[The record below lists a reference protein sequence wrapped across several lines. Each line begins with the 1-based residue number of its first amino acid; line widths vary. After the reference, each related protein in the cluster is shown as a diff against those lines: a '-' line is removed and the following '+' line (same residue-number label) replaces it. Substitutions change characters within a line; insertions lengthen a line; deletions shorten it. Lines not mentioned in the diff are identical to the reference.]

1 MWSVYGL
8 DSAGLR
14 DERSALSNPDR
25 PVPEDRPVSPDP
37 SDREPSRPI
46 GRRPSHRPPSSE
58 ARVSTPKPEPFE
70 ITRLRDLDAPHVHAG
85 RREDRGEGPRVPYAE
100 RVALTLETIGIF
112 RVVSRKA
119 LVAHCFDGHPYV
131 ANKAL
136 RQLERDGLIRSVRIK
151 RGKHGYQVF
160 TLTGKGRD
168 RAAERRRKG
177 AGVRAVLADEQR
189 FWEGLAD
196 QRQLRHDHQVFE
208 AVVQDA
214 ADVVPAGGR
223 VRRVRLESELR
234 GLLAVADDEG
244 RRRGGPAEA
253 RRMRSEAAAGM
264 GLRVFDDGVPLP
276 DALIEIE
283 ERDGRVVTRS
293 VEVASGSYTH
303 AQVKEK
309 ERSGFRV
316 YGFRPDRSKRARSMR
331 LEEFPLS
338 WGGR

>member
-8 DSAGLR
+8 DSAGSR
-14 DERSALSNPDR
+14 DERSLPQNPDR
-25 PVPEDRPVSPDP
+25 PEPEDGAVPDVSG
-37 SDREPSRPI
+37 RNGRSRPD
-46 GRRPSHRPPSSE
+46 RPLSGADQR
-58 ARVSTPKPEPFE
+58 AVPKPEPLE
-70 ITRLRDLDAPHVHAG
+70 ITKLRDLDAPAVHAG
-85 RREDRGEGPRVPYAE
+85 RREDRREGPQVSYQE

-119 LVAHCFDGHPYV
+119 LVAHCFDGHPFV

-136 RQLERDGLIRSVRIK
+136 GQLQREGLVRPVRVE
-151 RGKHGYQVF
+151 RGKYGYQVF

-177 AGVRAVLADEQR
+177 AGVRAVLSDEQR

-208 AVVQDA
+208 AVAQDA
-214 ADVVPAGGR
+214 ADVGPGGGR
-223 VRRVRLESELR
+223 VRRIRLESELR
-234 GLLAVADDEG
+234 GLLAAADDAG

-253 RRMRSEAAAGM
+253 RRMRAEAAAGV
-264 GLRVFDDGVPLP
+264 GLP
-276 DALIEIE
+276 DALVEVE
-283 ERDGRVVTRS
+283 EASGRVVTRS

-303 AQVKEK
+303 AQVADK

-316 YGFRPDRSKRARSMR
+316 YGFRPDRSKAARSLR
-331 LEEFPLS
+331 VEEFPLS

>member
-8 DSAGLR
+8 DSAGAR
-14 DERSALSNPDR
+14 DDRPAPQNPDR
-25 PVPEDRPVSPDP
+25 PVPEDSRDP
-37 SDREPSRPI
+37 
-46 GRRPSHRPPSSE
+46 RPPGRDARSPRGRSPSSGD
-58 ARVSTPKPEPFE
+58 RSPPPKPEPFKVTK
-70 ITRLRDLDAPHVHAG
+70 IRDLDAPHVHAG
-85 RREDRGEGPRVPYAE
+85 RREDRKQGPTVPYEE
-100 RVALTLETIGIF
+100 RVALTLETLGIF

-119 LVAHCFDGHPYV
+119 LVAHCFDGHPFV

-136 RQLERDGLIRSVRIK
+136 RQLERDGLVCPVRVE

-168 RAAERRRKG
+168 RAAERRRQR
-177 AGVRAVLADEQR
+177 AGVRAVLSDEQR
-189 FWEGLAD
+189 FWAGLAD

-214 ADVVPAGGR
+214 EDVASGGGR

-253 RRMRSEAAAGM
+253 RRMRAEAAASV

-276 DALIEIE
+276 DALVEIE
-283 ERDGRVVTRS
+283 ESDGRVVTRS

-303 AQVKEK
+303 TQVAQK

-316 YGFRPDRSKRARSMR
+316 YGFRPDRSKRASSLRV
-331 LEEFPLS
+331 EEFPLS

>member
-1 MWSVYGL
+1 VWSAYGL
-8 DSAGLR
+8 ASAGSR
-14 DERSALSNPDR
+14 DERPVPQTPDV
-25 PVPEDRPVSPDP
+25 PVPEDRPEPEVAGRNGSRRSDRRSPSRDP
-37 SDREPSRPI
+37 S
-46 GRRPSHRPPSSE
+46 G
-58 ARVSTPKPEPFE
+58 APKPEPEPFE
-70 ITRLRDLDAPHVHAG
+70 IRKIRDLDPVHVHAG
-85 RREDRGEGPRVPYAE
+85 RREDRRQGPRVSYEE

-119 LVAHCFDGHPYV
+119 LVAHCFDGHPFA

-136 RQLERDGLIRSVRIK
+136 RKLERDGLVRTVRVE

-168 RAAERRRKG
+168 RAAARRRRG
-177 AGVRAVLADEQR
+177 AGARAVLSGEQR

-208 AVVQDA
+208 AVAQDA
-214 ADVVPAGGR
+214 ADVAASGGR

-234 GLLAVADDEG
+234 GLLAAADDGG
-244 RRRGGPAEA
+244 RRRGGAVEA
-253 RRMRSEAAAGM
+253 RRMRAVAAFGV

-276 DALIEIE
+276 DALVEIE
-283 ERDGRVVTRS
+283 DASGRVVTRS

-303 AQVKEK
+303 AQVAEK

-316 YGFRPDRSKRARSMR
+316 YGFRPDRTKRARSLR
-331 LEEFPLS
+331 IEEFPLS

>member
-8 DSAGLR
+8 DSAGSR
-14 DERSALSNPDR
+14 DERPVPRNPDA
-25 PVPEDRPVSPDP
+25 PEPEDSSGPDVSGRNGRQRPDSSSSS
-37 SDREPSRPI
+37 SDRR
-46 GRRPSHRPPSSE
+46 G
-58 ARVSTPKPEPFE
+58 APKPEPFE
-70 ITRLRDLDAPHVHAG
+70 ITKIRDLDAPAVHAG
-85 RREDRGEGPRVPYAE
+85 RREERREGPRVSYEE
-100 RVALTLETIGIF
+100 RLALTLETIGIF

-119 LVAHCFDGHPYV
+119 LVAHCFDGHPF
-131 ANKAL
+131 AAGKAL
-136 RQLERDGLIRSVRIK
+136 SKLQREGLVRSVRVE

-168 RAAERRRKG
+168 RAADRRRKG
-177 AGVRAVLADEQR
+177 AGVRAVLSDEQR
-189 FWEGLAD
+189 FWAGLAD

-208 AVVQDA
+208 AVAQDA
-214 ADVVPAGGR
+214 ADVGSSGGR

-234 GLLAVADDEG
+234 GLLAAADDAG

-253 RRMRSEAAAGM
+253 RRMRAEAAAGV

-276 DALIEIE
+276 DALVEVE
-283 ERDGRVVTRS
+283 EASGRVVTRS

-303 AQVKEK
+303 AQVADK

-316 YGFRPDRSKRARSMR
+316 YGFRPDRSKAARSLR
-331 LEEFPLS
+331 VEEFPLS

>member
-1 MWSVYGL
+1 MWSVHGL
-8 DSAGLR
+8 DSAGSR
-14 DERSALSNPDR
+14 DERPLPRNPDR
-25 PVPEDRPVSPDP
+25 PVPEDRPDP
-37 SDREPSRPI
+37 SPPGRN
-46 GRRPSHRPPSSE
+46 GRRPRDRPSSS
-58 ARVSTPKPEPFE
+58 ADRLPPPTPEPFE
-70 ITRLRDLDAPHVHAG
+70 ISRLRDLDAAHVHAG

-100 RVALTLETIGIF
+100 RLALTLETVGIF

-119 LVAHCFDGHPYV
+119 LVAHCFDGHPFA

-136 RQLERDGLIRSVRIK
+136 RQLERDGLIRSVRVE

-177 AGVRAVLADEQR
+177 AGVRAVLSDEQR

-196 QRQLRHDHQVFE
+196 PRQLRHDHQVFE
-208 AVVQDA
+208 AVAQDA
-214 ADVVPAGGR
+214 ADVAPAGGR

-234 GLLAVADDEG
+234 GLLAAADDEG
-244 RRRGGPAEA
+244 RRRGGPGEA
-253 RRMRSEAAAGM
+253 RRMRAEAAAGM
-264 GLRVFDDGVPLP
+264 GLRVFEEDVPLP
-276 DALIEIE
+276 DALVEIE

-303 AQVKEK
+303 AQVAEK

-316 YGFRPDRSKRARSMR
+316 YGFRPDRSKRARSLR
-331 LEEFPLS
+331 VEEFPLS
-338 WGGR
+338 WGRR